1 MDGAKID
8 QEELRIFLHW
18 LRNEP
23 DFNIQEE
30 DVEEII
36 FDWET
41 YNELSGD
48 DEFNEIMEDY
58 T

>member
-1 MDGAKID
+1 MAGTKID
-8 QEELRIFLHW
+8 QEELRRFLHW
-18 LRNEP
+18 LINEP
-23 DFNIQEE
+23 EFNIQEE

-36 FDWET
+36 YDWET

-48 DEFNEIMEDY
+48 DEFNKIMEDY